1 MTQETFV
8 LKWKFLMENT
18 SAILEEE
25 TTKKN
30 SFADVTLVS
39 DELTKFKVHK
49 FVLSACSPIFKEIL
63 LNNPHENPIIY
74 LNGVK
79 EDEVQTMLQ
88 LIYYG
93 QVNIYTKRLEIL
105 FKAIEKFQLTG
116 IDIPTFKSE
125 LSKSKEQK
133 KKRRPTQKYVETQ
146 KENVLKQ

>member
-8 LKWKFLMENT
+8 LKWKYLMENT
-18 SAILEEE
+18 SATLEEE

-30 SFADVTLVS
+30 NFADVTLVS

-63 LNNPHENPIIY
+63 LDNPHENPIIY

-93 QVNIYTKRLEIL
+93 QVNVYTKRLEIL

-116 IDIPTFKSE
+116 IDYPPSNLSFQNQKS
-125 LSKSKEQK
+125 
-133 KKRRPTQKYVETQ
+133 RRKNEDQH
-146 KENVLKQ
+146 N